1 MDQKTLEAVL
11 AKPTI
16 SVKTLADELDAAP
29 LTIYLAVG
37 RGEIEHI
44 RIGRK
49 IAIHTA
55 PWRRRLLGEG
65 AAA

>member
-16 SVKTLADELDAAP
+16 SVKTLANVLDAAP

-37 RGEIEHI
+37 RGEIEHS
-44 RIGRK
+44 RIGRA
-49 IAIHTA
+49 IRIHTA
-55 PWRRRLLGEG
+55 PWRRKLLGTE